1 MTNSG
6 EEDEEESCNTCQF
19 MELIDKY
26 TLGLFR
32 KVAEGSFKRERIVRI
47 AYRYNPSRCEVRN
60 IVENDNSLYNSKN
73 IFHVDLHG

>member
-32 KVAEGSFKRERIVRI
+32 KVAEGSFKGKEQLGLPTGTTHLVVKL
-47 AYRYNPSRCEVRN
+47 ET
-60 IVENDNSLYNSKN
+60 
-73 IFHVDLHG
+73 